1 MREVFFSQEAKNSS
15 TMLARYGKC
24 RRRDGVS
31 ILGDRSL
38 YRCQVIP
45 FCIKT
50 RSFVSKPS
58 NIDDSGNAVESS
70 NGLAVFVFRQGTST
84 FVDES
89 TWRRSALVKLNKELD
104 WSASLPVTHQSSNF
118 NH

>member
-24 RRRDGVS
+24 RRRDGVC
-31 ILGDRSL
+31 ILGVRSL

-58 NIDDSGNAVESS
+58 NIDDSGNAPS
-70 NGLAVFVFRQGTST
+70 NRRMASWFFNSDKARVFCRRVDVAAVGARKIEHIIGLASFIAR
-84 FVDES
+84 D
-89 TWRRSALVKLNKELD
+89 
-104 WSASLPVTHQSSNF
+104 ASVVQF
-118 NH
+118 

>member
-58 NIDDSGNAVESS
+58 NIDDSGNARRIVERLRGFSIS
-70 NGLAVFVFRQGTST
+70 TRHAYFCRRVDVAAVGARKIEHIIGLASFIAR
-84 FVDES
+84 D
-89 TWRRSALVKLNKELD
+89 
-104 WSASLPVTHQSSNF
+104 ASVVQF
-118 NH
+118 

>member
-38 YRCQVIP
+38 YRCQRHVAL
-45 FCIKT
+45 F
-50 RSFVSKPS
+50 RSQATSTILATP
-58 NIDDSGNAVESS
+58 VESS
-70 NGLAVFVFRQGTST
+70 NGFVVFQ
-84 FVDES
+84 
-89 TWRRSALVKLNKELD
+89 
-104 WSASLPVTHQSSNF
+104 SASGEMRFDVDVCRYSASGEMRTLTPPHC
-118 NH
+118 